1 MPNPEL
7 QNYIDSAHEQGQSDE
22 QIRLNLID
30 AGWPEQDVSSALGS
44 GNSPELAVPKFQSR
58 TNHFGMWIVF
68 EYVLMFI
75 TLATSA
81 IALAGLAHQF
91 VEDKLS
97 NPDLGSGY
105 FGYFSSAYLT
115 TTYISMIIVGFPIF
129 AFLFIHLRKLLLA
142 HPEIR
147 ELRVRQIFIYLALVW
162 TFIALISRLIRVVQT
177 FLNGGENVSATLA
190 HLVVTLVISGSI
202 FLYFMLEVRK
212 SGKVV

>member
-1 MPNPEL
+1 MPNQEL
-7 QNYIDSAHEQGQSDE
+7 QNYIDTAREQGQGDE
-22 QIRLNLID
+22 QIRLSLID
-30 AGWPEQDVSSALGS
+30 AGWPEQDVSSALTP
-44 GNSPELAVPKFQSR
+44 NSPELAIPKFQSR

-97 NPDLGSGY
+97 DPDLGLGY
-105 FGYFSSAYLT
+105 FGYFSSSSLT
-115 TTYISMIIVGFPIF
+115 TTYVSMIIVGFPMF

-147 ELRVRQIFIYLALVW
+147 ELKMRQIFIYLALVW

-177 FLNGGENVSATLA
+177 FLNGGENVGATLA
-190 HLVVTLVISGSI
+190 HLLVTLAISGSI
-202 FLYFMLEVRK
+202 FLYFVLEVRK
-212 SGKVV
+212 STKLA